1 MAVGGHPDLAEQLQW
16 GWRCDAEGF
25 RRSHSFAE
33 LLATLGVTGLVA
45 VEQVAMTDL
54 TEAER
59 AAFLADLTTG
69 T

>member
-1 MAVGGHPDLAEQLQW
+1 V